1 MKSSS
6 LSKKKNDAK
15 KVSSAGAKTEK
26 KSVPQLKTKNSKES
40 PKSMKSSGSKKV
52 SPVKKTVV
60 SKKNIEKKSSKPS
73 AKILPVKKAAVPVK
87 TADQDKNRKVPAKTA
102 PAKAV
107 APGEV
112 SEILCKAKSVPVK
125 PLQNLSR
132 KLLEKQRLKPKFLL
146 RRFLRKLCPSGLSR
160 NHRQRLLS
168 SLP

>member
-1 MKSSS
+1 MKAYVIINAIMEKSIVLNGKEAGKPIKSSS

-60 SKKNIEKKSSKPS
+60 SKKNIEKKSSKP
-73 AKILPVKKAAVPVK
+73 
-87 TADQDKNRKVPAKTA
+87 
-102 PAKAV
+102 
-107 APGEV
+107 
-112 SEILCKAKSVPVK
+112 
-125 PLQNLSR
+125 
-132 KLLEKQRLKPKFLL
+132 LEKQRLKPKFLL

>member
-1 MKSSS
+1 MEKSIVLNGKEAGKPMKSSS

-87 TADQDKNRKVPAKTA
+87 TADQDKNRKVPATFFW
-102 PAKAV
+102 PDV
-107 APGEV
+107 MQPGWL
-112 SEILCKAKSVPVK
+112 SGPRFLPRISVP
-125 PLQNLSR
+125 ST
-132 KLLEKQRLKPKFLL
+132 
-146 RRFLRKLCPSGLSR
+146 
-160 NHRQRLLS
+160 
-168 SLP
+168 